1 MGDKYSMKR
10 LRNKRQISLRESGL
24 SLLETM
30 VALVIFGA
38 IVSAMM
44 PLFVTFRLSNLRN
57 DIRLGAIAV
66 SQRVLDE
73 LRQEKISILPSSG
86 KKEELPSGEST
97 RSMAYKGTQYRVEI
111 EYCNPS
117 NNCDATT
124 RHIKVSTFH
133 LNSTQPVFEVETI
146 YTQLKNEA

>member
-1 MGDKYSMKR
+1 MGKHSMKQFSDR
-10 LRNKRQISLRESGL
+10 SRKVLRESGM

-30 VALVIFGA
+30 VALVIFGS

-44 PLFVTFRLSNLRN
+44 PLFVTFRLSTIKN
-57 DIRLGAIAV
+57 DIKLGGIAV

-73 LRQEKISILPSSG
+73 IRQEKISTLPLSG
-86 KKEELPSGEST
+86 RKEELPSGTST
-97 RSMAYKGTQYRVEI
+97 KSMDYKGTKYRVEI

-117 NNCDATT
+117 KDCDAAT
-124 RHIKVSTFH
+124 RYIKVSAFH
-133 LNSTQPVFEVETI
+133 LQGTEPVFQVETI

>member
-1 MGDKYSMKR
+1 MK
-10 LRNKRQISLRESGL
+10 KISDRSQKILRESGM

-38 IVSAMM
+38 IISAMM
-44 PLFVTFRLSNLRN
+44 PLFVAFRLNTIKN
-57 DIRLGAIAV
+57 DVKLGAIAV

-97 RSMAYKGTQYRVEI
+97 KSMAYKGTKYRVEI

-117 NNCDATT
+117 TNCDTTT
-124 RHIKVSTFH
+124 RHIKISTFH
-133 LNSTQPVFEVETI
+133 LQSTQPVFEVETI